1 MVHPH
6 SGRDCNGQNC
16 RTVFSNEL
24 RAIARPPPPP
34 QGEGGEKKEDPVRKI
49 ASENTGGPSLST
61 ARGNVAAAHYAT
73 LLGVRDAV
81 AVRTYEGQETKEQ
94 HNTG

>member
-1 MVHPH
+1 M
-6 SGRDCNGQNC
+6 
-16 RTVFSNEL
+16 
-24 RAIARPPPPP
+24 
-34 QGEGGEKKEDPVRKI
+34 

-61 ARGNVAAAHYAT
+61 ARGNVAAAHYTT

-81 AVRTYEGQETKEQ
+81 KIYEGQETKEQ